1 MKESRLFRIL
11 YYLLQHKKATAP
23 ELAEEFEVS
32 VRTIYRD
39 IDYISSAGVPIYA
52 TQGKDGGIAILDSFT
67 LDKSMLSEIEKEQI
81 LTALEAL
88 IATDGKTTD
97 ELLIK
102 LKTLFQMQTTNWI
115 EVDFSDWFQE
125 KPAQNIFNDIKKAIL
140 DRCVISF
147 EYFNHQG
154 NHVFRHIQP
163 LKLLFKGK
171 AWYVYG
177 FCLLRNEYR
186 FFKLT
191 RIKHLNITE
200 KKFLPKESIAKL
212 DTTIKKE
219 ETVEVTLKFNKHM
232 AFRVYDEFASESII
246 DTNSYLYVT
255 TLLPNNDTLYSY
267 VLSFENHVEIVKP
280 QEIRDNMKCRLK
292 KIQEKYIT

>member
-1 MKESRLFRIL
+1 M
-11 YYLLQHKKATAP
+11 
-23 ELAEEFEVS
+23 
-32 VRTIYRD
+32 
-39 IDYISSAGVPIYA
+39 
-52 TQGKDGGIAILDSFT
+52 
-67 LDKSMLSEIEKEQI
+67 
-81 LTALEAL
+81 
-88 IATDGKTTD
+88 
-97 ELLIK
+97 
-102 LKTLFQMQTTNWI
+102 
-115 EVDFSDWFQE
+115 
-125 KPAQNIFNDIKKAIL
+125 
-140 DRCVISF
+140 
-147 EYFNHQG
+147 
-154 NHVFRHIQP
+154 
-163 LKLLFKGK
+163 
-171 AWYVYG
+171 YG

-200 KKFLPKESIAKL
+200 KKFLPKESIAKP

-246 DTNSYLYVT
+246 DTNDYLYVT